1 MHGLELTCPHCGWS
15 MKVNKQWVDTD
26 GYHGQFSCRYGTC
39 QVSGRTASTDL
50 FWAYENNK
58 IKIRFAIRSTRYFI
72 QPWYDCH
79 PSLR

>member
-1 MHGLELTCPHCGWS
+1 

-39 QVSGRTASTDL
+39 QVSVTASTDL

-58 IKIRFAIRSTRYFI
+58 IKF
-72 QPWYDCH
+72 
-79 PSLR
+79 SLRSEAHDILFSRGMIATPP